1 MIKMIKKDKGQRKEE
16 RRTKKAD
23 QAGRTGK
30 VKQKAHTTYHQKYHP
45 HTTTPVTPR
54 CHHFQLTPLTSGT
67 GSSGRTESLPF
78 TGTFSSEEPR
88 QRPLTCIGAK
98 LQGFPYHSG
107 HHMVLLSTYKHNQFR
122 CFPLCRFAFN
132 SNG

>member
-1 MIKMIKKDKGQRKEE
+1 MIKMIKRDKGQRTKDKGQRAKDEGKKKEE
-16 RRTKKAD
+16 RRKKKAD

-30 VKQKAHTTYHQKYHP
+30 VKQKAHTTYHQKLP
-45 HTTTPVTPR
+45 HCVTTTPVTPR
-54 CHHFQLTPLTSGT
+54 CHHFQLTPLTGGT

-98 LQGFPYHSG
+98 AAARLPIPFWTSHGAS
-107 HHMVLLSTYKHNQFR
+107 LIALT
-122 CFPLCRFAFN
+122 
-132 SNG
+132 